1 MCLNNLDALYGS
13 GAAMIAGTPQFRHW
27 AERAGRFAAPGS
39 TDRIVAEIAQGN
51 VWMMTGQE
59 VEAWAAFQRALALAR
74 QQDDPELLFYAAMQ
88 FIQKDFAPHCW
99 QDRLRLTEE
108 FAERPREG
116 VRVRTLSRV
125 LWRCGTVIL
134 DAGDR
139 RRAEELWRQVEGLA
153 SRTRDANLVRHVLVI
168 GAIKALL
175 DGELESAA
183 ETEARLMAQTGAS
196 AMPGFVAQMSF
207 LVTPRPLLHLGR
219 AEEALAVAARAEQL
233 AGVRELGAVA
243 FGGAFA
249 AYKPLCLAHLGRP
262 AEAREALRQVMAQ
275 RRVGPEEDETSE
287 WTLTLLLETA
297 VLLKEREAAH
307 LLASRLAGMSSA
319 ATGDWAFTCMARH
332 LGGAAALLGDH
343 ERARAYYEQALQVAG
358 RVGFRPEITLTRL
371 QLAELLEQRP
381 EVHVEALAHLDF
393 AIAEFRAMKMQPA
406 LERALAVQQRLA
418 AALRR
423 GRIPAYPDGLSA
435 REVEV
440 LRLIAAGKSNREIA
454 DALVISLYTVY
465 RHVNHIFAKTGVANR
480 AAAATYA
487 HRHGLLS

>member
-1 MCLNNLDALYGS
+1 
-13 GAAMIAGTPQFRHW
+13 
-27 AERAGRFAAPGS
+27 
-39 TDRIVAEIAQGN
+39 
-51 VWMMTGQE
+51 MMTGQE

-406 LERALAVQQRLA
+406 LERALDVQQRLA

>member
-219 AEEALAVAARAEQL
+219 ARAS
-233 AGVRELGAVA
+233 
-243 FGGAFA
+243 
-249 AYKPLCLAHLGRP
+249 
-262 AEAREALRQVMAQ
+262 
-275 RRVGPEEDETSE
+275 RVLP
-287 WTLTLLLETA
+287 
-297 VLLKEREAAH
+297 VLLVT
-307 LLASRLAGMSSA
+307 LS
-319 ATGDWAFTCMARH
+319 
-332 LGGAAALLGDH
+332 
-343 ERARAYYEQALQVAG
+343 VA
-358 RVGFRPEITLTRL
+358 
-371 QLAELLEQRP
+371 
-381 EVHVEALAHLDF
+381 VH
-393 AIAEFRAMKMQPA
+393 
-406 LERALAVQQRLA
+406 
-418 AALRR
+418 
-423 GRIPAYPDGLSA
+423 
-435 REVEV
+435 
-440 LRLIAAGKSNREIA
+440 
-454 DALVISLYTVY
+454 
-465 RHVNHIFAKTGVANR
+465 
-480 AAAATYA
+480 
-487 HRHGLLS
+487 